1 MYDRCIRSIVKKT
14 SWEFPALRS
23 LEFLTKILKASPF
36 IKDPCVPCRVSPRIQ
51 CFSFRH
57 QNRCTWVSLWWKL
70 PIPHTLKL
78 CLITTWLSP
87 DLLFGFKFYIQA
99 VQPSTGDVIYDDFQD
114 GPSYMELEAHL
125 EHICPEELLLPES
138 LTIQTENFIKDFV
151 TRVQRFV
158 INSLHLEGNL
168 KTKKNTP
175 H

>member
-1 MYDRCIRSIVKKT
+1 M
-14 SWEFPALRS
+14 FPAES
-23 LEFLTKILKASPF
+23 VLEFNVSHSDIKIDVLGSLLDENFQILTPLNY
-36 IKDPCVPCRVSPRIQ
+36 V
-51 CFSFRH
+51 
-57 QNRCTWVSLWWKL
+57 
-70 PIPHTLKL
+70 
-78 CLITTWLSP
+78 SP
-87 DLLFGFKFYIQA
+87 DLLFGLKFYIQA

-138 LTIQTENFIKDFV
+138 LTIKTENFIKDFV

-175 H
+175 HLRVRGEYTT